1 MKKENNLFYS
11 LKSWY
16 CYFFNSLIYMQ
27 INNFLKLITSI
38 LLITFLTS
46 CSPSTVDVSIYT
58 TDIDVAQ
65 EGEVVEV
72 PLIASFSLYGDDD
85 GELESASL
93 IAEKYLSKDSIFSQ
107 SSGDWGETLVIET
120 TIPMGTL
127 DSLQNYLDSNNR
139 VAVLLVQGSDEIEI
153 SLNSTDYA
161 EALNS
166 ELSDINFMLGF
177 ELPGDT
183 TNFRVISDSRND
195 VQVDATAVFV
205 SEKPYLYYSKV
216 LKRRGEAE
224 IVFKGTS
231 DSVYSEINPLIYI
244 NYPQ

>member
-1 MKKENNLFYS
+1 M
-11 LKSWY
+11 
-16 CYFFNSLIYMQ
+16 LINK
-27 INNFLKLITSI
+27 ISKLITTA
-38 LLITFLTS
+38 LLIVFLTS
-46 CSPSTVDVSIYT
+46 CSPSAVEVSIYT
-58 TDIDVAQ
+58 TDIDIVQ
-65 EGEVVEV
+65 EGEVLEV
-72 PLIASFSLYGDDD
+72 PVMASFSLYSDDD
-85 GELESASL
+85 GELESASK
-93 IAEKYLSKDSIFSQ
+93 IAEKYLAPDSIFSQ

-120 TIPMGTL
+120 TIPMGTN
-127 DSLQNYLDSNNR
+127 DSLKNYLASNNR
-139 VAVLLVQGSDEIEI
+139 VAVLLVQGADEIEI

-161 EALNS
+161 DALNS

-177 ELPGDT
+177 ELPGDS

-205 SEKPYLYYSKV
+205 SEKPYIYYSKV

-244 NYPQ
+244 SFP

>member
-1 MKKENNLFYS
+1 MR
-11 LKSWY
+11 
-16 CYFFNSLIYMQ
+16 
-27 INNFLKLITSI
+27 INFFLKLIASF
-38 LLITFLTS
+38 LLITFLAS
-46 CSPSTVDVSIYT
+46 CSPSSVDVSIYT
-58 TDIDVAQ
+58 TDIDIAQ
-65 EGEVVEV
+65 EGEVLEV
-72 PLIASFSLYGDDD
+72 PVTASFSLYGGDD

-93 IAEKYLSKDSIFSQ
+93 IAEKYLAPDSIFSQ

-120 TIPMGTL
+120 TIPMGTR
-127 DSLQNYLDSNNR
+127 DSLQSFLASNNR
-139 VAVLLVQGSDEIEI
+139 VAVLLVQGDGELEI

-161 EALNS
+161 DALNS

-177 ELPGDT
+177 ELPGDS

-244 NYPQ
+244 SFP